1 MIISSDYNIDM
12 IQMGVHTDYDEIIMY
27 LIYVQFKSI
36 HSLYTLNGWNLFVRF
51 IIFGGIVNLH
61 FSFLFFN
68 KKFF

>member
-36 HSLYTLNGWNLFVRF
+36 QFTISNSLNGWNLFVRF
-51 IIFGGIVNLH
+51 YNIWGYCKLTFF
-61 FSFLFFN
+61 FSFF
-68 KKFF
+68 

>member
-36 HSLYTLNGWNLFVRF
+36 HSRF
-51 IIFGGIVNLH
+51 PIH
-61 FSFLFFN
+61 
-68 KKFF
+68 